1 MSIEY
6 RILVAID
13 LETGT
18 DRLLAEVQRYSKAL
32 DAIVDIIHVA
42 PHDPDFVGYIKSD
55 DPKEQ
60 TQEDI
65 IRKSKAEDLQT
76 EYRKTQTI
84 RASLQAKGVRVGQAL
99 TVQGPIFE
107 TILVRVRKLNSDLL
121 ILGSHQHSAIYRL
134 WYGDTAINAVK
145 KHTPWAL
152 LVVPVTS

>member
-1 MSIEY
+1 MSTEY

-32 DAIVDIIHVA
+32 NAIVDIIHVA
-42 PHDPDFVGYIKSD
+42 PLDPDFVGYIKSN

-65 IRKSKAEDLQT
+65 IRDSKAIDLRT
-76 EYRKTQTI
+76 EHQKTQAFG
-84 RASLQAKGVRVGQAL
+84 ASLHAKGVRVGQTL
-99 TVQGPIFE
+99 TVQGQILE
-107 TILVRVRKLNSDLL
+107 TILVHVSKLKSDLL

-145 KHTPWAL
+145 HTPCAL
-152 LVVPVTS
+152 LVVPATS